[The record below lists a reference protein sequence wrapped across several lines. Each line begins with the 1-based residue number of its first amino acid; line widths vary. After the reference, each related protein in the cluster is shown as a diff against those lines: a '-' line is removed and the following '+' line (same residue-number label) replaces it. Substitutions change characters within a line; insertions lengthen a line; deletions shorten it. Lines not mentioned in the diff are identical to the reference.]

1 MRLYLSSERLGERS
15 GALLAMVAEVRQE
28 KLRDFSG
35 SADRPANNSSP
46 RVAIIA
52 NGYDHGGPIARDFYG
67 AEIYDPVPEFRSLG
81 LEPEEI
87 DLRAHFGD
95 PQSLKARLSAYD
107 LVWVM
112 GGNSFILR
120 RAMRSSGFDTVI
132 RDLLEADAIAYGGY
146 AAGAIVAGPSLRGM
160 ELMDDPWEV
169 PAGYDESLIW
179 HGLGLT
185 PFAIVPHYRSRH
197 PDAAAAEKIVSYMEA
212 RKVRHRTLSDGEV
225 IVRVG
230 NLERLAS

>member
-1 MRLYLSSERLGERS
+1 MRLYLSSERLGERA
-15 GALLAMVAEVRQE
+15 GALLGM
-28 KLRDFSG
+28 LSG
-35 SADRPANNSSP
+35 SRMA
-46 RVAIIA
+46 VIA
-52 NGYDHGGPIARDFYG
+52 NGYDHCGAIARDLYR
-67 AEIYDPVPEFRSLG
+67 AEIYDPVPEFEALG
-81 LEPEEI
+81 LIPEQI

-95 PQSLKARLSAYD
+95 PQSLRQRLSGYD

-112 GGNSFILR
+112 GGNSFVLR
-120 RAMRSSGFDTVI
+120 RAMRSSGFDQII
-132 RDLLEADAIAYGGY
+132 RDLLEADAITYGGY

-169 PAGYDESLIW
+169 PAGYDEPLIW

-185 PFAIVPHYRSRH
+185 PFAIVPHYRSSH
-197 PDAAAAEKIVSYMEA
+197 PNSAAAEKIVSYMEA
-212 RKVRHRTLSDGEV
+212 RKLRHRALSDGEV